1 MSARRSCLFAIAAI
15 LAIPVQAGQA
25 ADALKR
31 ALPEARLLAPFDVAA
46 QRKRW
51 GKVTPPLA
59 GCPAPPQGPRDL
71 VREDFY
77 TNKSHSVADPAKKRA
92 TLDKLAP
99 LWEFTRVVNVMADEF
114 VMSQPADASRAA
126 CVLTWLD
133 AWAKADALT
142 GEISTWARYDTL
154 WAAEIGAGMAYLKV
168 RDATRLDSQAKA
180 RVENWLVKVARLAV
194 TDNDK
199 FNAGTDQRRQPR
211 SNLSYWTAAG
221 AAVAGIA
228 ANDRA
233 LYDWSLETVRRGL
246 SFVTPEGA
254 MPAEMSR
261 QARAF
266 VYHIWGLEPLMLVA
280 ACARANGGD
289 VLQEN
294 EGALP
299 KVVAFMLRARREPQW
314 FEALAGFPQ
323 QADSHPE
330 RWPRKDSAAAL
341 EMFLALKPD
350 PAVEAIVAP
359 LRPVSTKFSG
369 GNFTL
374 LFATPSPRR

>member
-1 MSARRSCLFAIAAI
+1 M
-15 LAIPVQAGQA
+15 LAMPVPSGQA
-25 ADALKR
+25 DAPKEE
-31 ALPEARLLAPFDVAA
+31 LPKARLIAPFDVTAL
-46 QRKRW
+46 RKRW
-51 GKVTPPLA
+51 GKVTSPLT
-59 GCPAPPQGPRDL
+59 GCPTPPQGPRDL

-77 TNKSHSVADPAKKRA
+77 TNKSHSVADPAKKKKA
-92 TLDKLAP
+92 LDKLAP
-99 LWEFTRVVNVMADEF
+99 LWEFTRVVNEMADDY
-114 VMSQPADASRAA
+114 VMSRPADVNRAG

-168 RDATRLDSQAKA
+168 RDAKGLDSQAKA
-180 RVENWLVKVARLAV
+180 RVEGWLVKVARLAV
-194 TDNDK
+194 ADNDK

-233 LYDWSLETVRRGL
+233 LYDWSLETVRRAL
-246 SFVTPEGA
+246 SFVTPDGA
-254 MPAEMSR
+254 MPAEMNR

-280 ACARANGGD
+280 ACARSNGTD
-289 VLQEN
+289 LLHEN
-294 EGALP
+294 DGALP

-314 FEALAGFPQ
+314 FESLAGFPQ

-341 EMFLALKPD
+341 EIFLALKPD

-374 LFATPSPRR
+374 LFATPSSQR